1 MAILKNTT
9 ILGTGSL
16 TLPQGTTGQ
25 RSAVTTT
32 VIRWTNTGSQSFS
45 VLTGTTPTLTN
56 TSWTAPTG
64 VSEIEVL
71 VVAGG
76 GSGGNCQPNGGT
88 PGGGGGAGGLI
99 YHDRFAVT
107 PGTVYNVTVGA
118 GGASQTSANV
128 IGNNGADSFFG
139 SSANL
144 VTNGT
149 FTSDTT
155 GWTVASGSEGTFTA
169 SGGRGILQQANSSDP
184 PVNAYQAITCVVG
197 RTYLVVGSKWSGETA
212 VVNITETAT
221 NGGGDGGPGNVL
233 YWNGPLDQ
241 GRKVNSFVATQTT
254 MYVTLRI
261 NTNAFPAEAQ
271 YDDIGVYD
279 FLTAMPA
286 IGGGG
291 GGSDWAAGPFG
302 TGEPARRTAYT
313 GGSGGGGSN
322 NFPQSAAGWS
332 ASPIAT
338 VGNAV
343 QGNNGGSG
351 VLASGGGGAG
361 QAGSPGNVAFGG
373 GGNGLPFDIAGT
385 PIFYAGGGGAGGT
398 NGNFPGMGGLG
409 GGGQGAAYTGSNGA
423 AATAGVASTGGGG
436 GGGAANVG
444 ATSPSGAGGSGV
456 VIIKY
461 SIDSNSETPTGQI
474 RYNSD
479 FRDVEVYETTNV
491 GWTSRDSTKNFAP
504 HNVIPTSIFPN
515 VYMGPGFSGAYWTT
529 VTRSLETSGGVF
541 EGSNVIVGSPVGTAA
556 GGVSYLDIALPTGT
570 VAGVQYTITLYYK
583 SSQRVGMIWTHDV
596 VGNNA
601 SATAAPA
608 ATGEWIK
615 VTNNFTTTTTGTCRV
630 HFGFEAGAASGDQVR
645 YTAPMIEIGSS
656 SSGVY
661 VPTTS
666 AASPLPTTIGGY
678 RTHTFGSLGRV
689 FIVTVRA
696 YSTFNG
702 TRSSNY
708 TVQYSDDNSSWTTAF
723 GGVMRCTT
731 TGIIT
736 GSVTSAGSGTTGDGS
751 YGAHSY
757 WRYVEGSAVES
768 HHPRISRLW
777 FVDSM
782 GVEYQAVNY
791 LGDNSS
797 DAGTYLVGTVSGTAI
812 SGKTSFVPL
821 NSGTVEV
828 LVVGGGGGGS
838 DYGGGGGGGVVY
850 SSTYPVIAGTTYT
863 VQTGNG
869 GTGHG
874 VFRCWGNNGGNS
886 IFGTI
891 AALGG
896 GGGGTDAGPD
906 GYGMT
911 QGRAGGSGGGGAG
924 RGTAVPYT
932 GGAGTQ
938 GQGFPGGAGNTGT
951 YGGGGGGGAG
961 SSGHNFISGVTG
973 GQGGSGVLYS
983 ISGRSNYYGG
993 GGGGASYSDGYIG
1006 GVGRY
1011 GGGNGAIGATTAGSV
1026 GEANTGG
1033 GGGGGSGRSP
1043 FASGYNGGSGIV
1055 IVRYKSE

>member
-25 RSAVTTT
+25 RPSVTTT
-32 VIRWTNTGSQSFS
+32 AIRWTNTGTQSYS
-45 VLTGTTPTLTN
+45 VLYGTTPTVTN
-56 TSWTAPTG
+56 TTWTAPTG

-71 VVAGG
+71 VVGGG
-76 GSGGNCQPNGGT
+76 GSGGNCQSNGGT
-88 PGGGGGAGGLI
+88 PGGGGGAGGLV
-99 YHDRFAVT
+99 YHDRFATT
-107 PGTVYNVTVGA
+107 PGTVYNVTVGT
-118 GGASQTSANV
+118 GGASVTTANV
-128 IGNNGADSFFG
+128 AGNNGADSFFG

-149 FTSDTT
+149 FTSNTT
-155 GWTVASGSEGTFTA
+155 SWTVPSPGEGTFTA
-169 SGGRGILQQANSSDP
+169 SGGRGILQQSNSSDP
-184 PVNAYQAITCVVG
+184 PVCAYQAITCVVG
-197 RTYLVVGSKWSGETA
+197 RTYLVVGSKFSGDTA
-212 VVNITETAT
+212 VVNITENFTS
-221 NGGGDGGPGNVL
+221 GGGSGGPGNTL
-233 YWNGPLDQ
+233 YWSGPLDQ
-241 GRKVNSFVATQTT
+241 GRKVNTFVATQTT

-271 YDDIGVYD
+271 FDDIGVYD
-279 FLTAMPA
+279 YLTAVNA

-291 GGSDWAAGPFG
+291 GGSDWSAGPFG
-302 TGEPARRTAYT
+302 AGAPARRTAYA

-322 NFPQSAAGWS
+322 EFPQSATGWS

-361 QAGSPGNVAFGG
+361 QAGSNGNSSWGG
-373 GGNGLPFDIAGT
+373 GGNGLNYDISGT
-385 PIFYAGGGGAGGT
+385 PTWYAGGGGAGAT
-398 NGNFPGMGGLG
+398 NGTFPGMGGLG
-409 GGGQGAAYTGSNGA
+409 GGGQGGFYLA
-423 AATAGVASTGGGG
+423 AATAGTASTGGGG
-436 GGGAANVG
+436 GGGSASGGTPAA
-444 ATSPSGAGGSGV
+444 SGAGGSGV

-504 HNVIPTSIFPN
+504 HNVIPTSVFPN
-515 VYMGPGFSGAYWTT
+515 VFMGPGFSGAYWTT
-529 VTRSLETSGGVF
+529 VNRSLETSGGVF
-541 EGSNVIVGSPVGTAA
+541 EGSNVIVGSPVGTAG

-583 SSQRVGMIWTHDV
+583 SSQRVGQIWTHDV
-596 VGNNA
+596 VGNNS
-601 SATAAPA
+601 SATASPA
-608 ATGEWIK
+608 ATGQWIK
-615 VTNNFTTTTTGTCRV
+615 VTNNFTTTVTGTCRV

-645 YTAPMIEIGSS
+645 YTAPMIEIGSV

-689 FIVTVRA
+689 FIVTVKA
-696 YSTFNG
+696 YSTYNG

-708 TVQYSDDNSSWTTAF
+708 TVEYSDDGASWTTAF

-736 GSVTSAGSGTTGDGS
+736 GTVTSNGSGTTGSGT
-751 YGAHSY
+751 YGAHTY
-757 WRYVEGSAVES
+757 WRYVEGAAVES

-777 FVDSM
+777 FIDSM
-782 GVEYQAVNY
+782 GVEYQAINF
-791 LGDNSS
+791 LGDNTA
-797 DAGTYLVGTVSGTAI
+797 DQGTYIVGTISGTAI

-828 LVVGGGGGGS
+828 LTVGGGGGGS

-869 GTGHG
+869 GTGFG
-874 VFRCWGNNGGNS
+874 GFRSWGNNGGNS
-886 IFGTI
+886 IFGTLT
-891 AALGG
+891 AFGG

-911 QGRAGGSGGGGAG
+911 QGRNGGSGGGGAG
-924 RGTAVPYT
+924 RGTAVAYS

-938 GQGFPGGAGNTGT
+938 GQGFPGGTGGTGT

-961 SSGHNFISGVTG
+961 SRGQDFISGVTG

-993 GGGGASYSDGYIG
+993 GGGGGSYSAGIG

-1011 GGGNGAIGATTAGSV
+1011 GGGNGSQDVSTAGSA

-1033 GGGGGSGRSP
+1033 GGGGGSGRAP